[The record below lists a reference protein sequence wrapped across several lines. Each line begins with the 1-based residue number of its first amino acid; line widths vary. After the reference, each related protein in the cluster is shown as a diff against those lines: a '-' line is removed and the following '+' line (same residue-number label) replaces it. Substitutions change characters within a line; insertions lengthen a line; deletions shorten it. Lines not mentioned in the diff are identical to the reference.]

1 MARKRPT
8 RRTDSAALRAFA
20 GQTSNALNALLKR
33 IEALESKPT
42 SAVPAPVVIN
52 ISGGSSLQVE
62 TQPDERIGFRS
73 KT

>member
-1 MARKRPT
+1 MARQR
-8 RRTDSAALRAFA
+8 RRTDADMLRAYA
-20 GQTSNALNALLKR
+20 GQTNTALNALLKR
-33 IEALESKPT
+33 IEALESRLT
-42 SAVPAPVVIN
+42 GAGTAPVVIN

>member
-33 IEALESKPT
+33 IEALESRPT
-42 SAVPAPVVIN
+42 GAGTAPVVIN

>member
-1 MARKRPT
+1 MPHQR
-8 RRTDSAALRAFA
+8 RRTDAEMLRAYA
-20 GQTSNALNALLKR
+20 EQTNTALNALLKR
-33 IEALESKPT
+33 IEALESRPAGGGT
-42 SAVPAPVVIN
+42 APVVIN